1 MTAVQ
6 RQHLRTASASGQ
18 RPKGFNTE
26 DVRGPRRATEFGL
39 TARKR
44 AYQSS
49 VALRGPRTSSVLKNF
64 LVPQKKPTIQIALK
78 HAPINQRSA
87 A

>member
-6 RQHLRTASASGQ
+6 RQHRRIARASG
-18 RPKGFNTE
+18 RHPKGFNTE
-26 DVRGPRRATEFGL
+26 DVRGPRRATEFEL

-49 VALRGPRTSSVLKNF
+49 VALRGPHSSSVLKNF
-64 LVPQKKPTIQIALK
+64 LVSHKKPTDQITLK
-78 HAPINQRSA
+78 HAPVNQRSA

>member
-6 RQHLRTASASGQ
+6 HHHLCTAEAAGQ
-18 RPKGFNTE
+18 RPKGFSTE
-26 DVRGPRRATEFGL
+26 DVRGPRRASEDWYAHF
-39 TARKR
+39 R
-44 AYQSS
+44 AINSNS

-64 LVPQKKPTIQIALK
+64 LVSQEKPTTQLTLK
-78 HAPINQRSA
+78 RAPINQRSA